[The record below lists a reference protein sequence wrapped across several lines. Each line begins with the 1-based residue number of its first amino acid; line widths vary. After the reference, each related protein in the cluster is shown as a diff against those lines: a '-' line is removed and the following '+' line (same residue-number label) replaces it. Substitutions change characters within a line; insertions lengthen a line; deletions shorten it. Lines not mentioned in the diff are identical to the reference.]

1 MIINKIK
8 YASALLAAIS
18 LACPVTALAEQTE
31 QTDPQ
36 PQKVQAKGKLTL
48 EDIFRDKKFN
58 AKGILS
64 LQWDETGKGYYT
76 LEPDASGEGHELIHT
91 DIESAKKSVI
101 ISGTT
106 FDIQDYSFS
115 ADMTKAILYTNSQ
128 IVWRTA
134 KRGEYYLYDLTE
146 KTCRKSWTAELR
158 YQTACGLI

>member
-1 MIINKIK
+1 MKLNRIK

-18 LACPVTALAEQTE
+18 LAGPITAQAEQTA
-31 QTDPQ
+31 PQ

-134 KRGEYYLYDLTE
+134 KRGEYYRIRSNDE
-146 KTCRKSWTAELR
+146 DPGC
-158 YQTACGLI
+158 